1 MTALLKS
8 LVYSIIKER
17 KDRMLDMHDK
27 YWLSHLQSLTH
38 FVLDSL
44 SKGNTS
50 LTSGQVTNEGHNL
63 YRLCMRLM
71 PTLSRG
77 D

>member
-17 KDRMLDMHDK
+17 KDTVLDMHDK

-38 FVLDSL
+38 FVLDTVSQ
-44 SKGNTS
+44 K
-50 LTSGQVTNEGHNL
+50 VTGV
-63 YRLCMRLM
+63 
-71 PTLSRG
+71 
-77 D
+77 